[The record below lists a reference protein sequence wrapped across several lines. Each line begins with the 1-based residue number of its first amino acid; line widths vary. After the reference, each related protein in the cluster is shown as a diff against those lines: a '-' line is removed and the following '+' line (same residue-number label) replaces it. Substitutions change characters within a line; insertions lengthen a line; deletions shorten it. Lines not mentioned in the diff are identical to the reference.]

1 MHEFFLPECSICA
14 DIIQFKDCNKI
25 LFGLKYPIELPE
37 VGEVKN

>member
-14 DIIQFKDCNKI
+14 DIIQFEDCNKI
-25 LFGLKYPIELPE
+25 PFGLKYPIELPE